1 MRFRTAVAVMAV
13 AAALAG
19 CKKTADVSV
28 TGSIAG
34 LQEGDS
40 VFVTLSRDWD
50 KGVVAPVSFQ
60 VDREGR
66 FALRLSVTGTPP
78 PITFVK
84 NNQALARLELK
95 DAWGYAPV
103 LVDRIGGKEFPVTV
117 VSEGYLTAKVQV
129 P

>member
-1 MRFRTAVAVMAV
+1 MRVRTAVAVASMV
-13 AAALAG
+13 VALAG
-19 CKKTADVSV
+19 CKKSADVSV
-28 TGSIAG
+28 SGTISGI
-34 LQEGDS
+34 QEGDS

-50 KGVVAPVSFQ
+50 KGVVAPISFQ
-60 VDREGR
+60 IDREGR
-66 FALRLSVTGTPP
+66 FALRIVISGTPSP
-78 PITFVK
+78 VTFVK

-117 VSEGYLTAKVQV
+117 VSEGYLTAKVQL